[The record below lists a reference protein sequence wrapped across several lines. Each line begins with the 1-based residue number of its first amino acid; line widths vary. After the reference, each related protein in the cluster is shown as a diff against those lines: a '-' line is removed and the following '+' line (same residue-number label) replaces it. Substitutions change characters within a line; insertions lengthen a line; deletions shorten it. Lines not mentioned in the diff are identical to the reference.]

1 MDIKQDIVRGIYNRI
16 ARVAGAE
23 GLGKPAIQT
32 VSEGPLQRVT
42 ALFAIRSFEHLQ
54 KPHAVKV
61 RDGLAYVTGNAS
73 DSVCV
78 FDVSEL
84 ENMRLV
90 GTLSHSKLEGA
101 HDLSLRGDYAV
112 ITCQQGDRVTIIDI
126 SDPESISIVASI
138 RDERLSGAKR
148 HHLRDGLLYS
158 SVKRA
163 CGLTIVDVTTLKKPE
178 IIGSVSDSELMESAT
193 DAYVR
198 GEYAFVSALR
208 GEYSIIDISEPTAPE
223 VTASLHSNTLHK
235 PKNSV
240 VDGRGIAYIAASGS
254 DTISLV
260 DVSDPQCPSEITA
273 VSDERFSVPLDVA
286 LNNTADPEYAYVT
299 FRRDE
304 NIRTKLFGTSFV
316 ILDISSPN
324 EPEVVETMKRNLDM
338 LDPQYIT
345 SDIERVYI
353 AADGSYSLNAIL

>member
-1 MDIKQDIVRGIYNRI
+1 MYRSLYNRI
-16 ARVAGAE
+16 ARVLGTE

-32 VSEGPLQRVT
+32 VPGGPLQRVT
-42 ALFAIRSFEHLQ
+42 ALFAVRSFEHLR

-84 ENMRLV
+84 DNMGLV

-101 HDLSLRGDYAV
+101 HDLSLRDDYAV
-112 ITCQQGDRVTIIDI
+112 ITCQQGDSVTIVDI
-126 SDPESISIVASI
+126 SDPESMSIVASI
-138 RDERLSGAKR
+138 RDERLAGAKR

-163 CGLTIVDVTTLKKPE
+163 CGMTVVDVTTPESPE
-178 IIGSVSDSELMESAT
+178 IIGSVRDSELMESAT

-198 GEYAFVSALR
+198 GDYAFVSALR
-208 GEYSIIDISEPTAPE
+208 GAYSIIDISEPTVPE
-223 VTASLHSNTLHK
+223 VTASLRSETVHK

-260 DVSDPQCPSEITA
+260 DVSDPQSPSEITS
-273 VSDERFSVPLDVA
+273 VSDERFSVPLDVVIDDQDD
-286 LNNTADPEYAYVT
+286 TRYVYAT
-299 FRRDE
+299 FRRDSSLLK
-304 NIRTKLFGTSFV
+304 KLFGTSFAIV
-316 ILDISSPN
+316 DVSSP
-324 EPEVVETMKRNLDM
+324 EKPVIMDTMKCNLDM
-338 LDPQYIT
+338 LDPQYI
-345 SDIERVYI
+345 EYRNGRVYI
-353 AADGSYSLNAIL
+353 AADGSYSLNVVT